1 MHQYSFESHWQP
13 WVCSWTC
20 YQPFLWPPIMSLH
33 PSGEVIPEKSIFLQ
47 LQNVQTVTGKK
58 KKLSG
63 LLIVNSL
70 VFERGAR
77 P

>member
-1 MHQYSFESHWQP
+1 MHQYSLKS
-13 WVCSWTC
+13 
-20 YQPFLWPPIMSLH
+20 LWPGSPGFVHGLATPAVSLAPSS
-33 PSGEVIPEKSIFLQ
+33 PSGEVIPEKSIFPQ
-47 LQNVQTVTGKK
+47 LQNVQTVTGKR
-58 KKLSG
+58 KKLNG